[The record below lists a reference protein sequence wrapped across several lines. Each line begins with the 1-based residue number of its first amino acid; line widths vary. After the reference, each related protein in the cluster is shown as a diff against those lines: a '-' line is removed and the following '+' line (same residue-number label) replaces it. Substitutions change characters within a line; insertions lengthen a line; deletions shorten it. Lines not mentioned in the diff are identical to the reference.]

1 MFILGTTPTNLN
13 VSQNGIGTV
22 LVSWTPPSPPPNMGY
37 QITINS
43 ADFSD
48 GINVTSSATSR
59 TISLAPGV
67 HSIRMRSLSQHYP
80 SEIMTEEVTVKGNN

>member
-48 GINVTSSATSR
+48 GISVTSSSL
-59 TISLAPGV
+59 TIMQQPGV
-67 HSIRMRSLSQHYP
+67 YDIRMRALSQHYP
-80 SEIMTEEVTVKGNN
+80 SEIMTEEVTVKGNS